1 MRIAAI
7 VAAHDVAPWVGTAI
21 ASIARQ
27 TRPADEIVVVE
38 NGSTDDTLSVI
49 EETCHNLDLDS
60 RLTLITDKALGPGG
74 ARNRGAAAAVDKGL
88 DLLAFLDGD
97 DWWQPRHLSS
107 ISELLQSRP
116 QGAAAFG
123 WVLFRSPE
131 GKLVGLRARR
141 KRTYSYQD
149 LCQQSSPMITASA
162 LVVRSTDFSRIRGFD
177 PSIPVGED
185 WEMLLRLT
193 EEGRVL
199 VGKPRFLVNYRRR
212 PGSAVANP
220 RDTLTGLLAIERR
233 HPDTRL
239 ARHWWGLL
247 VRALESGDTPL
258 LDEVMAARPE
268 PMVRDF
274 FSHHYLRYLARR
286 GARTNA
292 PRPASTIS
300 EDDSTKE
307 PGPE

>member
-7 VAAHDVAPWVGTAI
+7 VAAHNVGPWVATAI

-49 EETCHNLDLDS
+49 EETCHNLELDS

-74 ARNRGAAAAVDKGL
+74 ARNRGAVAAVDKGA

-97 DWWQPRHLSS
+97 DWWQPGYLES
-107 ISELLQSRP
+107 ISELLGSRP
-116 QGAAAFG
+116 RGAAGFG

-141 KRTYSYQD
+141 KRTYSYRD
-149 LCQQSSPMITASA
+149 LCLQSSPMITASA
-162 LVVRSTDFSRIRGFD
+162 LVVRSTDFLRIQGFD

-193 EEGRVL
+193 AEGRL
-199 VGKPRFLVNYRRR
+199 LIGKPRFLVNYRRR
-212 PGSAVANP
+212 PGSAISNP
-220 RDTLTGLLAIERR
+220 RDTLTGLLAIEKR
-233 HPDTRL
+233 HPHARL
-239 ARHWWGLL
+239 ARHWWWLL
-247 VRALESGDTPL
+247 VRALESGDSPL

-268 PMVRDF
+268 PLLRDF

-286 GARTNA
+286 GAWTSA
-292 PRPASTIS
+292 PQPAPTIS